1 MFTKLWYNGKKKGG
15 DTVFVF
21 DLFFYLKPDFDDYA
35 LTAYLC
41 ALSGNNQIIFEAL
54 NVSGTEN
61 MRVARV
67 TVPYMDSL
75 DERYYDVYSKEA
87 FGRLSV
93 YLSKPIEKKYVGED
107 FTYCDDVATGEDA
120 ERYVLCIHP
129 HLRDMSPICCGRS
142 RGNIPYYLLPSLS
155 EDAVRE
161 LTSWETNYAA
171 YDKLFYATGIGEI
184 TAHKMLSNMS
194 SRLNQKGL
202 LVCRMLENELKKP
215 VYYYLYRFY
224 GKQPARCPICGGDWK
239 QSEDEK
245 FAYRCDNCKIVA
257 DKTVNE

>member
-1 MFTKLWYNGKKKGG
+1 M
-15 DTVFVF
+15 FVF

-129 HLRDMSPICCGRS
+129 HLRDMSPRRS
-142 RGNIPYYLLPSLS
+142 IP
-155 EDAVRE
+155 
-161 LTSWETNYAA
+161 
-171 YDKLFYATGIGEI
+171 
-184 TAHKMLSNMS
+184 
-194 SRLNQKGL
+194 
-202 LVCRMLENELKKP
+202 
-215 VYYYLYRFY
+215 
-224 GKQPARCPICGGDWK
+224 
-239 QSEDEK
+239 
-245 FAYRCDNCKIVA
+245 
-257 DKTVNE
+257 